1 MSCRRRG
8 GTPARIT
15 ADLILDAARLITPGN
30 FAETKKLFI
39 PMLLLS
45 YLPSKA
51 SLASFR
57 RSFLDFRQLLSLL
70 CQSVA
75 RISILVL
82 LLFSIT
88 LISGF
93 LDLLLEINYVY

>member
-45 YLPSKA
+45 ELFTIESQSRIFSSLIPRFPSA
-51 SLASFR
+51 
-57 RSFLDFRQLLSLL
+57 
-70 CQSVA
+70 
-75 RISILVL
+75 
-82 LLFSIT
+82 
-88 LISGF
+88 LIAVMPVSCPNLNSRVVVVF
-93 LDLLLEINYVY
+93 YHACDYIWIPRPPP